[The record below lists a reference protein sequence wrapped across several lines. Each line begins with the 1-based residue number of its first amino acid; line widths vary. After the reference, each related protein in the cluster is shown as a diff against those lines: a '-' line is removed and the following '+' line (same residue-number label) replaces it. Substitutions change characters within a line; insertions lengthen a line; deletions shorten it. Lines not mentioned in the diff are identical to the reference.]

1 MYKLATIFIVALAAA
16 VSVRAAE
23 SGFIDAVRVAREKL
37 AAAAPADRAALADEA
52 AWPFRRDFA
61 LEFDWVL
68 QDSAMAFG
76 PWLGKS
82 ADAETLRRMLERAA
96 GQCAK
101 PQPLLADLGKLAQ
114 DKVAGNDVRWLE
126 LYLRACQVRRAE
138 RLAWLATRCPRVV
151 FTRHANMGGSHYAY
165 TEAQSDAQAER
176 NFVPGAALC
185 TLEIA
190 DGKVHIRTLID
201 DKKGVIRDPAV
212 SYDGRRVLF
221 SWKKS
226 DREDDY
232 HLYEM
237 DAATEK
243 VRQITSGL
251 GVADY
256 EGAYL
261 PSGDIVFNSTRCVQ
275 IVDCWW
281 TEVSNL
287 YTCAADGRFLRRL
300 TFDQVHT
307 NYPTVMDDGRVVYT
321 RWEYNDRG
329 QVFPQPL
336 YQMNPDGT
344 NQSEFYG
351 NNSWFPTTII
361 HARGLPGSGRVMAIL
376 TGHHSYQAG
385 KLAIIDPARGTQ
397 ENQGVQ
403 LIAPVRPTKAE
414 RIDAYGQEGELFQH
428 PYPLSD
434 TQFLVSYTP
443 TGWNDR
449 KRGRA
454 QTRFG
459 IYLMS
464 IDGQRELLAAD
475 PEISCNQPIPLME
488 RTRPAVVAS
497 PVDYRKETG
506 TFYIHDVYAGP
517 GLAGIERGTIKRVRV
532 VSMEFRAAGIGE
544 NGSGGPAGGALSSTP
559 PSINNGAWDP
569 KIVLGDA
576 KVHDDGSAFF
586 EVPARTP
593 VYFQCLDDKGRAVQ
607 TMRSWSTLQPGETA
621 SCVGCHEEK
630 TAISYAARGVTQAA
644 RAGVQKLEPPFG
656 SVRGFSYPRDIQPI
670 LDRHCIECH
679 DDRSQQWDRHQPVPA
694 TSVAPLA
701 AGARPKAFS
710 LLGETTIDA
719 KSKRYWSDSYLA
731 LTQRGHSNRMVAW
744 IGAQSVPTMLPPKFS
759 GSTQSGLLLLLER
772 GHYDVKL
779 SREEYERIAC
789 WIDLLIP
796 YCGDYT
802 EAAAWTEKE
811 KAKYQH
817 FLDKRRR
824 LADEDKE
831 NIKALLAT

>member
-1 MYKLATIFIVALAAA
+1 MHKLAIIFVLALTTALCA
-16 VSVRAAE
+16 RAAE
-23 SGFIDAVRVAREKL
+23 TGFIDAVRAAREKV
-37 AAAAPADRAALADEA
+37 AAAAPADRPALAEEA
-52 AWPFRRDFA
+52 GWPFRRDFA
-61 LEFDWVL
+61 LEFDWVM
-68 QDSAMAFG
+68 QDSSLQFG

-82 ADAETLRRMLERAA
+82 ADADTLRRMIERAA
-96 GQCAK
+96 GQCAR
-101 PQPLLADLGKLAQ
+101 PQPLLAELAKLTE
-114 DKVAGNDVRWLE
+114 DKAPGGDPRWLE
-126 LYLRACQVRRAE
+126 LYLRACQARRAE
-138 RLAWLATRCPRVV
+138 RLAWLAARCPRMV
-151 FTRHANMGGSHYAY
+151 FTKHANMGGSHYAY

-190 DGKVHIRTLID
+190 DGRVNIRTLID
-201 DKKGVIRDPAV
+201 DKKGVIRDPDV
-212 SYDGRRVLF
+212 SYDGKRILF

-226 DREDDY
+226 NHEDDY

-237 DAATEK
+237 DAATAS
-243 VRQITSGL
+243 VRQITSSL

-261 PSGDIVFNSTRCVQ
+261 PSGDIIFNSTRCVQ

-287 YTCAADGRFLRRL
+287 YTCAPDGRFLRRL
-300 TFDQVHT
+300 SFDQVHT
-307 NYPTVMDDGRVVYT
+307 NYPTVMDDGRVIYT
-321 RWEYNDRG
+321 RWDYNDRG

-344 NQSEFYG
+344 NQTEFYG

-361 HARGLPGSGRVMAIL
+361 HARGLPGSGRVVAIL

-385 KLAIIDPARGTQ
+385 KLAIIDPAHGTQ

-403 LIAPVRPTKAE
+403 LIAPVRVTKAE

-434 TQFLVSYTP
+434 TQFLVSYIP
-443 TGWNDR
+443 TGWNDH

-459 IYLMS
+459 VYLMT

-475 PEISCNQPIPLME
+475 PEISCNQPIPLMQ
-488 RTRPAVVAS
+488 RTRPAVKS
-497 PVDYRKETG
+497 SLVDYTKDTG

-517 GLAGIERGTIKRVRV
+517 GLRGIERGTIKRVRV
-532 VSMEFRAAGIGE
+532 VTMAFRAAGIGE

-569 KIVLGDA
+569 KTVLGDA
-576 KVHDDGSAFF
+576 QVYEDGSAYF

-593 VYFQCLDDKGRAVQ
+593 VYFQCLDDKGRAIQ
-607 TMRSWSTLQPGETA
+607 TMRSWSTLQPGETS

-630 TAISYAARGVTQAA
+630 TAISYASRSVTQAA
-644 RAGVQKLEPPFG
+644 KAGVQKLVPPFG
-656 SVRGFSYPRDIQPI
+656 PVRGFSYPRDIQPI
-670 LDRHCIECH
+670 LDRHCIQCH
-679 DDRSQQWDRHQPVPA
+679 DDRSQQWDRNRPA
-694 TSVAPLA
+694 PAAPAAPLA
-701 AGARPKAFS
+701 PGARVKSFS
-710 LLGETTIDA
+710 LLGETTVDE
-719 KSKRYWSDSYLA
+719 KSKRNWSDSYLA
-731 LTQRGHSNRMVAW
+731 LTQRGHANRMVKW
-744 IGAQSVPTMLPPKFS
+744 IGAQSVPSMLPPMFS
-759 GSTQSGLLLLLER
+759 GSTQSGLLPLLER
-772 GHYDVKL
+772 GHYDVKV
-779 SREEYERIAC
+779 SRDEYERLAC

-824 LADEDKE
+824 LEAEDRE
-831 NIKALLAT
+831 NIKALLAK